1 MTVLNNHQIRMF
13 HALLHSAGVMENKRD
28 IIHTLTN
35 GRTTSSRQ
43 INQKEFKF
51 FLEHHNKVDTKNS
64 MRRKIFALAR
74 ECEIIYGNSHDDM
87 KMNIAKVNAFLLSRG
102 TVKKKVSELSCYE
115 IKKVI
120 NQFQCIVKS
129 NQKSSEK
136 KNHFTEVNSVLE
148 DLNIKTTSL

>member
-1 MTVLNNHQIRMF
+1 
-13 HALLHSAGVMENKRD
+13 
-28 IIHTLTN
+28 
-35 GRTTSSRQ
+35 
-43 INQKEFKF
+43 
-51 FLEHHNKVDTKNS
+51 
-64 MRRKIFALAR
+64 
-74 ECEIIYGNSHDDM
+74 M